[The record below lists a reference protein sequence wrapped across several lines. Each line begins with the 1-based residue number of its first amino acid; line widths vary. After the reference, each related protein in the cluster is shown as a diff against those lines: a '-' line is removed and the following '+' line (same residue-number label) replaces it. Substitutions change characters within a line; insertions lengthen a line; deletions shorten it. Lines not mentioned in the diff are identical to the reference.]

1 MSGKRLV
8 RSSDFLGG
16 VMAPSRIFTG
26 LKGRMNA
33 PYRRQCRGGSECA
46 GDRGHGIAAVGSAP
60 DAVVRRIDG
69 VDRALR
75 TSIDGVTA
83 DVERGGQSG

>member
-1 MSGKRLV
+1 MGG
-8 RSSDFLGG
+8 SDGAAANL
-16 VMAPSRIFTG
+16 
-26 LKGRMNA
+26 
-33 PYRRQCRGGSECA
+33 CRVERADERAIPTAMPGGSECA

-60 DAVVRRIDG
+60 DTVERRIDG